1 MAAEKLISRAEQK
14 KEDCWALEDLYKKE
28 EEWEEDFAKIGR
40 MAEEIRKERGTL
52 ADSPKHCFDVL
63 KKRDQLQQL
72 LEKVYVY
79 AAQQYH
85 TDTGNGHYQ
94 ALSSRASVLMN
105 QAGDKLSFIEP
116 EILEISFALLEEWME
131 DYEPLRLYR
140 RYFEEQFRQKEHI
153 LTKEMEE
160 ILARAADLGQGPGD
174 IFSMFNNADLTFGEI
189 TGEDG
194 RKEQLTHG
202 RYIKFLESQD
212 RSVRKEAFDTLYKA
226 YGSFRN
232 TLAAAFYANV
242 KQEYFFARTRKYSSS
257 RAMALDGGNIPERVY
272 DGLIEAVHGGLP
284 AMYRYVR
291 LRKRALQVEELHM
304 YDLHVPLV
312 KEGSRRIPF
321 AEAKETVKKG
331 LAVLGE
337 DYGRILEEGFSSRW
351 IDVYENQGKR
361 SGAYSWGAY
370 GTHPYVLLNYA
381 ENLNNVFTL
390 AHEMGHAI
398 HSYYS
403 DQTQPYPYAGYR
415 IFVAEVA
422 STCNEALLIRY
433 MIDHAADDQER
444 AYLINYFLD
453 QFKGTVYRQTMF
465 AEFEKEVHE
474 RAAQGEALT
483 ADLLCSLY
491 YDLNKKYFGEE
502 MTVDEAIAL
511 EWARIPHFYTPF
523 YVYQYAT
530 GFSAAIAIS
539 RKILSGEPGAVEH
552 YKEFLKGGSSMDPI
566 DLLKLAGVDMTS
578 PEPVQEA
585 LRTFEEYV
593 QELEKLL

>member
-1 MAAEKLISRAEQK
+1 METKKLQTRDQQR
-14 KEDCWALEDLYKKE
+14 KEDCWAIEDLYREEGQWE
-28 EEWEEDFAKIGR
+28 EEFARVGALAR
-40 MAEEIRKERGTL
+40 GLKERQGTL
-52 ADSPKHCFDVL
+52 GNSPEQLAQVL
-63 KKRDQLQQL
+63 EERDQVQKL
-72 LEKVYVY
+72 LERVYVY
-79 AAQQYH
+79 ATQNYH

-94 ALSSRASVLMN
+94 SLSSRAASLMT
-105 QAGDKLSFIEP
+105 QVGDLLSFMEP
-116 EILEISFALLEEWME
+116 EILEIPWERLEEWMAA
-131 DYEPLRLYR
+131 YEPLGVYR
-140 RYFEEQFRQKEHI
+140 RYLEEQFRQKEHI
-153 LTKEMEE
+153 LSREMEE
-160 ILARAADLGQGPGD
+160 VLARASELGQAPGD

-194 RKEQLTHG
+194 EPEQLTHG
-202 RYIKFLESQD
+202 RYVKFLESHD
-212 RSVRKEAFDTLYKA
+212 RRVRKEAFETLYQA
-226 YGSFRN
+226 YGQFRN
-232 TLAAAFYANV
+232 TLAAAFAANV
-242 KQEYFFARTRKYSSS
+242 KQSRFFAQMRRYASS
-257 RAMALDGGNIPERVY
+257 RAMALDGGNIPESVY
-272 DGLIEAVHGGLP
+272 DGLIEAVHAKLP

-291 LRKRALQVEELHM
+291 LRKRALKLSQLHM
-304 YDLHVPLV
+304 YDLYVPLV
-312 KEGSRRIPF
+312 EGSNRKIPF
-321 AEAKETVKKG
+321 AEAKELVKKG

-337 DYGRILEEGFSSRW
+337 EYGAILEEGFSHRW

-370 GTHPYVLLNYA
+370 GTHPYVLLNYT

-433 MIDHAADDQER
+433 LIDHAADDQER

-465 AEFEKEVHE
+465 AEFEQEAHRRE
-474 RAAQGEALT
+474 AQGEALT
-483 ADLLCSLY
+483 ADLLCDRY
-491 YDLNKKYFGEE
+491 YQLNKKYFGEDME
-502 MTVDEAIAL
+502 VDQEIAL
-511 EWARIPHFYTPF
+511 EWSRIPHFYTPF

-539 RKILSGEPGAVEH
+539 RKILAGEPGAVEN
-552 YKEFLKGGSSMDPI
+552 YKKFLKGGSSLDPI

-578 PEPVQEA
+578 PQPVRQA
-585 LRTFEEYV
+585 LETFEAYV
-593 QELEKLL
+593 EELEGLI